1 MKKIALSDVKN
12 LQDYELI
19 RDDWRRDV
27 IAAKTRRRVGLGEW
41 ISLVFEN
48 RLTVL
53 HQIQEMCRAERIVK
67 APAVQQELDV
77 YNELLPAP
85 GELSAT
91 LLVEITDVDRVKDEL
106 DKLLGLT
113 SGEHLWLEI
122 AGRRVFARFLGG
134 QSREDRIAAVQY
146 VRFPVGSDPDVR
158 AALESGPLPVV
169 LHVAHPHLRAS
180 ALLPAETRR
189 ELARDLLPDGET
201 APARARESGA

>member
-12 LQDYELI
+12 LHEYELI

-27 IAAKTRRRVGLGEW
+27 IAAKARRRVLLADE

-67 APAVQQELDV
+67 PEALQNEIDV
-77 YNELLPAP
+77 YNELLPDA
-85 GELSAT
+85 GELAAT
-91 LLVEITDVDRVKDEL
+91 LLVEITDVDLVKGEL
-106 DKLLGLT
+106 DRLIGLA

-122 AGRRVFARFLGG
+122 GGRPVFARFLGG

-146 VRFPVGSDPDVR
+146 LRFPVGGDPGVR
-158 AALESGPLPVV
+158 AALESGSLPVV
-169 LHVAHPHLRAS
+169 LHVVHPHVRAS
-180 ALLPAETRR
+180 ALLSADTRR
-189 ELARDLLPDGET
+189 ELARDLLPDGEP
-201 APARARESGA
+201 APPRAH

>member
-1 MKKIALSDVKN
+1 MNKLRLSDVKN
-12 LQDYELI
+12 LHEYELI
-19 RDDWRRDV
+19 RDDWKRDV
-27 IAAKTRRRVGLGEW
+27 IAAKSRRRVSLGEW

-53 HQIQEMCRAERIVK
+53 HQVQEMCRVERIVK
-67 APAVQQELDV
+67 PAAVQQELDV
-77 YNELLPAP
+77 YNDLLPDP
-85 GELSAT
+85 GELAAT

-122 AGRRVFARFLGG
+122 AGQRVFAKFLGG

-146 VRFPVGSDPDVR
+146 LRFPVGSDPAVR

-169 LHVAHPHLRAS
+169 LHVAHPHVRAS
-180 ALLPAETRR
+180 ALLSPETRR
-189 ELARDLLPDGET
+189 ELARDL
-201 APARARESGA
+201 APGVEAGAAH